1 MSLVLVCI
9 IKNDQ
14 MLKYI
19 QHVHSL
25 RLIAE
30 NSFGL
35 NISFSRTL
43 VCFKIFKKS
52 WLICKLYLS
61 QFQCNRREL
70 DFHLLVFSFLIT
82 LIVVVAIVA
91 NQSTPCLLFF
101 WVYIPPSNATI
112 GGNRWLFFNRF
123 WTLDFFASCFFI
135 G

>member
-43 VCFKIFKKS
+43 VCLKKKKKNR
-52 WLICKLYLS
+52 LICKLYLS
-61 QFQCNRREL
+61 QFHSMLFSSFQCNRREL

-123 WTLDFFASCFFI
+123 WT
-135 G
+135 